1 MQPPSNIRYAGAGTL
16 PQVRKLI
23 MKRRE
28 AHRKGGYERSLES
41 YLRDIGRYPLLSREE
56 ECALATRIREG
67 DEEAMHELVRAN
79 LRFVVSVAKK
89 YLGQGLSLEDLIN
102 EGNIG
107 LMKAAR
113 RFDERRGFKFISYA
127 VWWVRQSILQ
137 ALADQSRVV
146 RLPQNRT
153 VILHKVHRAF
163 GVLQQRHGRR
173 PRADEIAAEA
183 DLKIEEVREALMVG
197 QPEAY
202 LDERV
207 STDDDRTLGDS
218 IPDERESSLTDRSA
232 LDRSQWEDLGAALSA
247 LPEREARILCL
258 YYGIGESRAMTLEEI
273 GGEFGLTRERIRQ
286 LKERALSRL
295 RQHEQAEVLRVH
307 HESN

>member
-1 MQPPSNIRYAGAGTL
+1 MNR
-16 PQVRKLI
+16 RK
-23 MKRRE
+23 
-28 AHRKGGYERSLES
+28 AQSSGSYERSLES
-41 YLRDIGRYPLLSREE
+41 YLKDIGRYPLLSREE
-56 ECALATRIREG
+56 ECALARRIRVGE
-67 DEEAMHELVRAN
+67 EEALHDLVRAN

-107 LMKAAR
+107 LMKAGR

-153 VILHKVHRAF
+153 VILHKVHRSF
-163 GVLQQRHGRR
+163 GRLQQTYGRR
-173 PRADEIAAEA
+173 PRAEEIAADAE
-183 DLKIEEVREALMVG
+183 LKLEEVREALLVG

-207 STDDDRTLGDS
+207 SADDDRTLADA
-218 IPDERESSLTDRSA
+218 IADNTEAAQTDRS
-232 LDRSQWEDLGAALSA
+232 LLEKTRLEDLRAAMSR

-258 YYGIGESRAMTLEEI
+258 YYGIGESRSLTLEEI
-273 GGEFGLTRERIRQ
+273 GKQFGLTRERIRQ
-286 LKERALSRL
+286 LKERALGRL
-295 RQHEQAEVLRVH
+295 RQEEHAEVLRVH
-307 HESN
+307 HESA